1 MQFIETDGERSQPR
15 DTAECFRTIEKC
27 RDVQSLAEIMGM
39 RKFMAWNF
47 VNVFYSGWSDDG
59 GTIEF
64 RRPPGVTNPDACLA
78 WMELAVHFIHAAR
91 ELQGPGFRL
100 DAQYTRDV
108 AGLQQFIKDGL
119 RGRGPKP
126 THLQSLFRGKSGRIP
141 PIIHIDQL
149 AHDSDEGAAEE
160 QEEALGCGGG
170 VDGRRE
176 HRLANFRRMMGKMAS
191 RTVASPVAL
200 LRSVLYAFLAS
211 AAVYAV
217 FLALLTVPSLQR
229 QVIYLHSLT
238 QTWGQDLNVPEQ
250 WGFLHNQVT
259 PFALDTPDGE
269 TLHAWHILPLG
280 LYRRH
285 EERIL
290 EEPSGLAPN
299 FQQRLAFELLR
310 DDPES
315 LLVLYLHGAGGTL
328 GSGHRPASY
337 RAASAGAPDRI
348 HIVAVDY
355 RGFGLSTG
363 TPSEHGLLT
372 DATTLVDWAMTEA
385 GIPAHRIIIWGQ
397 SLGTA
402 VATGLVHHMAL
413 RHEPILFSGLVLVA
427 PFADVPSLTATYSV
441 AGRIPVLGPI
451 ARFPLVFD
459 FLNTFILD
467 KWPTKERLAGFVR
480 QCEALPVA
488 SKTYHISIIH
498 AEDDLSVPWHHSE
511 QLFWHA
517 VNSSLPAGISF
528 EELDEQ
534 KEAARVRADAGGWSV
549 THGSNKGEI
558 REHITQYGV
567 HDKIMGYPVVSL
579 AVLKAFGI

>member
-1 MQFIETDGERSQPR
+1 
-15 DTAECFRTIEKC
+15 
-27 RDVQSLAEIMGM
+27 
-39 RKFMAWNF
+39 MAL
-47 VNVFYSGWSDDG
+47 
-59 GTIEF
+59 GT
-64 RRPPGVTNPDACLA
+64 
-78 WMELAVHFIHAAR
+78 
-91 ELQGPGFRL
+91 
-100 DAQYTRDV
+100 V
-108 AGLQQFIKDGL
+108 AG
-119 RGRGPKP
+119 
-126 THLQSLFRGKSGRIP
+126 
-141 PIIHIDQL
+141 
-149 AHDSDEGAAEE
+149 
-160 QEEALGCGGG
+160 
-170 VDGRRE
+170 
-176 HRLANFRRMMGKMAS
+176 
-191 RTVASPVAL
+191 PVAV
-200 LRSVLYAFLAS
+200 LRSVLHAFLAS
-211 AAVYAV
+211 ASAYAV

-229 QVIYLHSLT
+229 HVIYLQSLT
-238 QTWGQDLNVPEQ
+238 QTWGQDLNIPEQ

-285 EERIL
+285 EQRIL
-290 EEPSGLAPN
+290 EEPSGLAPDFN
-299 FQQRLAFELLR
+299 QRLASELLR
-310 DDPES
+310 GDPES

-348 HIVAVDY
+348 HIVAIDY

-363 TPSEHGLLT
+363 TPSEDGLLT
-372 DATTLVDWAMTEA
+372 DATTLVNWSMAQ

-402 VATGLVHHMAL
+402 VATSLVHNMAL
-413 RHEPILFSGLVLVA
+413 RHEPVLFSGLVLVA

-441 AGRIPVLGPI
+441 AGRIPLLGPI

-480 QCEALPVA
+480 RCEALPVV
-488 SKTYHISIIH
+488 SKNYHVSMIH
-498 AEDDLSVPWHHSE
+498 AEDDLSIPWHHSE

-517 VNSSLPAGISF
+517 VNPSMPAGISLQ
-528 EELDEQ
+528 ELGKH
-534 KEAARVRADAGGWSV
+534 KEATRVHADAGGWSV
-549 THGSNKGEI
+549 THQSTKGVVTEQ
-558 REHITQYGV
+558 ITQYGV

>member
-1 MQFIETDGERSQPR
+1 
-15 DTAECFRTIEKC
+15 
-27 RDVQSLAEIMGM
+27 MG
-39 RKFMAWNF
+39 K
-47 VNVFYSGWSDDG
+47 
-59 GTIEF
+59 
-64 RRPPGVTNPDACLA
+64 GV
-78 WMELAVHFIHAAR
+78 
-91 ELQGPGFRL
+91 
-100 DAQYTRDV
+100 
-108 AGLQQFIKDGL
+108 GLGHCGNL
-119 RGRGPKP
+119 
-126 THLQSLFRGKSGRIP
+126 SLFLASESFQPFCHPQRSLVCP
-141 PIIHIDQL
+141 PP
-149 AHDSDEGAAEE
+149 AAP
-160 QEEALGCGGG
+160 
-170 VDGRRE
+170 
-176 HRLANFRRMMGKMAS
+176 NSRRMMGKMAS
-191 RTVASPVAL
+191 RTGASPVAL

-498 AEDDLSVPWHHSE
+498 AEDDLSIPWHHSE

-517 VNSSLPAGISF
+517 VNASLPAGISF

-534 KEAARVRADAGGWSV
+534 KEATRVHVDAGGWAV
-549 THGSNKGEI
+549 THGSNRGEI
-558 REHITQYGV
+558 REQITQYGV

>member
-1 MQFIETDGERSQPR
+1 
-15 DTAECFRTIEKC
+15 
-27 RDVQSLAEIMGM
+27 MGNKM
-39 RKFMAWNF
+39 
-47 VNVFYSGWSDDG
+47 
-59 GTIEF
+59 
-64 RRPPGVTNPDACLA
+64 
-78 WMELAVHFIHAAR
+78 
-91 ELQGPGFRL
+91 
-100 DAQYTRDV
+100 
-108 AGLQQFIKDGL
+108 
-119 RGRGPKP
+119 
-126 THLQSLFRGKSGRIP
+126 
-141 PIIHIDQL
+141 
-149 AHDSDEGAAEE
+149 
-160 QEEALGCGGG
+160 ALG
-170 VDGRRE
+170 
-176 HRLANFRRMMGKMAS
+176 
-191 RTVASPVAL
+191 TVASPLAV

-211 AAVYAV
+211 ASAYAV

-229 QVIYLHSLT
+229 QVIYLQSLT

-285 EERIL
+285 QQRIL
-290 EEPSGLAPN
+290 EEPSGLAPDFN
-299 FQQRLAFELLR
+299 QRLASELLR
-310 DDPES
+310 GDPES

-337 RAASAGAPDRI
+337 RAVSAGAPDKI
-348 HIVAVDY
+348 HIVAIDY

-363 TPSEHGLLT
+363 TPSEDGLLT
-372 DATTLVDWAMTEA
+372 DATTLVNWAMSQ

-402 VATGLVHHMAL
+402 VATSLVHHMAL
-413 RHEPILFSGLVLVA
+413 RHDPVLFSGLVLVA
-427 PFADVPSLTATYSV
+427 PFADVPSLTATYRV
-441 AGRIPVLGPI
+441 AGRIPLLGPI

-480 QCEALPVA
+480 RCEALPVA
-488 SKTYHISIIH
+488 SKTYRISMIH
-498 AEDDLSVPWHHSE
+498 AEDDLAIPWQHSE

-517 VNSSLPAGISF
+517 VNASLPAGISF
-528 EELDEQ
+528 QELRKH
-534 KEAARVRADAGGWSV
+534 KEATRVHADAGGWSV
-549 THGSNKGEI
+549 THESTKGI
-558 REHITQYGV
+558 VTEHITQYGV